1 MNKPAESGSSC
12 APKHVPILTGSL
24 RAPCPNKWDLIFLLP
39 KPLSATSLFLKGE
52 DAGREASE
60 VLSAVLA
67 LAVVD
72 VSSSSVS
79 RKRRGK
85 EGRNWKG
92 HLLRVTWGVKQPQK
106 HIVHVEGVGVKKFKL
121 LLQQSAP

>member
-1 MNKPAESGSSC
+1 M
-12 APKHVPILTGSL
+12 
-24 RAPCPNKWDLIFLLP
+24 
-39 KPLSATSLFLKGE
+39 SLFLKGE

-92 HLLRVTWGVKQPQK
+92 HLLRVT
-106 HIVHVEGVGVKKFKL
+106 
-121 LLQQSAP
+121 

>member
-24 RAPCPNKWDLIFLLP
+24 RAQRPNEWDLIFLLP
-39 KPLSATSLFLKGE
+39 KPLTSLFLKGE
-52 DAGREASE
+52 DTGREASE

-85 EGRNWKG
+85 EGRNWKC